1 MLTFSLTADLE
12 KWDSVWAVNIR
23 GPLLCYKYA
32 AKQMVKQ
39 GSGGRIIGTIPQH
52 DRCMVEVQSIDAPG
66 ASSVCG
72 LKGRFNFQYPSR
84 FLAQT
89 LII

>member
-52 DRCMVEVQSIDAPG
+52 D
-66 ASSVCG
+66 
-72 LKGRFNFQYPSR
+72 
-84 FLAQT
+84 
-89 LII
+89 